1 MRCTRRRSDWSDSV
15 RRRHVS
21 HPEALEDRQ
30 VLSTLLPRYLTPWT
44 PSDLPV
50 TNPITHQRLL
60 VSQRSLISPVNVNS
74 PGLTNEG
81 KIVSGTDREGN
92 LWVITVHGP
101 GKVIVTDT
109 TPNDGVLD
117 DDINTIQLVGTNPRT
132 TFVTGNVQASP
143 RTLSNVTISERQF
156 VPTGNVVFNQLLA
169 NSGVNSIELNGF
181 ILSSAVSPAV
191 TTTTGVFLY
200 GGVKTLSFQDIEA
213 AIDSANGVT
222 PYSIVIGTAGTP
234 LKVAP
239 SIYLH
244 QIRNLVS
251 SSTATTIPTT
261 PITTPSVQFI
271 INGVLDNFD
280 IVATSQG
287 PVGAGFQF
295 ELPVVGTTGRTS
307 VQATAV
313 NRLNVR
319 GSAKNFTVSRAAQ
332 PFQTEN
338 SGLQYLKSANFGGNA
353 DAVGIDVSG
362 PIGKLVFRR
371 GLGDPS
377 GVFTARGT
385 GGQLLPATSY
395 GTATG
400 GTGYPAAGY
409 LGGTISARH
418 IKKLVVGPAN
428 ELTQTAQNP
437 LFVQQT
443 INGYPTYTTNAGYS
457 LTNAVVASSGS
468 IDQISVTGTLLNTE
482 VKTGFDYTAFL
493 AGLEGT
499 RAPSRIGHV
508 GVRGDLINSDIS
520 ATVRPANH
528 HYSRKTGVYGPG
540 SITGNVT
547 GQAIDT
553 GGVTGLGNTGAGVFA
568 RHLKGRLPA
577 AV

>member
-1 MRCTRRRSDWSDSV
+1 MRRTRRRSDRSDSV

-30 VLSTLLPRYLTPWT
+30 VLSSTSLPVYLSPWT

-50 TNPITHQRLL
+50 TNPITHRREL
-60 VSQRSLISPVNVNS
+60 VSARSLVSPVNVNS

-81 KIVSGTDREGN
+81 KIVSGTDRAGN

-143 RTLSNVTISERQF
+143 KVLTQGT
-156 VPTGNVVFNQLLA
+156 VVFNQLLA
-169 NSGVNSIELNGF
+169 TKGVNSIALNGF
-181 ILSSAVSPAV
+181 VLSSAVSPAV

-200 GGVKTLSFQDIEA
+200 GGVKTLSFQDIDA
-213 AIDSANGVT
+213 SIDSANGVT

-234 LKVAP
+234 LTVQP

-244 QIRNLVS
+244 QITNLVA
-251 SSTATTIPTT
+251 SSTGTTIPTT
-261 PITTPSVQFI
+261 PVTTPSVQFI
-271 INGVLDNFD
+271 INGVLENFD
-280 IVATSQG
+280 IVSTSQG

-295 ELPVVGTTGRTS
+295 ELPVVATTGRTS
-307 VQATAV
+307 IQATAV

-332 PFQTEN
+332 PFQTDS
-338 SGLQYLKSANFGGNA
+338 SGLQYLKQATFGGNA
-353 DAVGIDVSG
+353 DAVGIDVDG
-362 PIGKLVFRR
+362 PIGRLEFRR

-377 GVFTARGT
+377 GVFTARGSS
-385 GGQLLPATSY
+385 GQLLPATSY

-418 IKKLVVGPAN
+418 IRKLVVRPAN

-443 INGYPTYTTNAGYS
+443 INGYPTYTTNPGYS
-457 LTNAVVASSGS
+457 LTNAVVTSSGS
-468 IDQISVTGTLLNTE
+468 IDQVSLVGTPLNSE
-482 VKTGFDYTAFL
+482 VKTGFDYPAFL

-499 RAPSRIGHV
+499 RAPSRIGRV
-508 GVRGDLINSDIS
+508 QVNGDLINTDIS

-528 HYSRKTGVYGPG
+528 HYRRGTGVLGPG
-540 SITGNVT
+540 TITGKVT
-547 GQAIDT
+547 GNAFDT
-553 GGVTGLGNTGAGVFA
+553 GGITGLGNTGSGVFA
-568 RHLKGRLPA
+568 RHLHGRLPA
-577 AV
+577 AI